1 MKKLLII
8 VLILQIII
16 CLFLLFSVIVTQGK
30 QNAVTTTVQDT
41 VINRVQ
47 IDSIHILITKQE
59 SIINRINIKEK
70 YEIEKAINSNDSD
83 VVKLFKELVA
93 E

>member
-16 CLFLLFSVIVTQGK
+16 CLFLLFSVIFAQGK
-30 QNAVTTTVQDT
+30 QNAGTTTVQDT

>member
-8 VLILQIII
+8 VLILQIIT
-16 CLFLLFSVIVTQGK
+16 CLFLLFSSIVVRTKENIG
-30 QNAVTTTVQDT
+30 TTTIQDT

-59 SIINRINIKEK
+59 SIINRINTKEK

-83 VVKLFKELVA
+83 AIKLFKVLVT

>member
-16 CLFLLFSVIVTQGK
+16 CLFLLFSVILTQGK
-30 QNAVTTTVQDT
+30 QNAGTTTVQDT

>member
-8 VLILQIII
+8 VLILQIIT
-16 CLFLLFSVIVTQGK
+16 CLFLLFSSIVVRTKENIG
-30 QNAVTTTVQDT
+30 TTTIQDT

-59 SIINRINIKEK
+59 SIINTKEK

-83 VVKLFKELVA
+83 AIKLFKVLVT

>member
-8 VLILQIII
+8 VLILQIIL
-16 CLFLLFSVIVTQGK
+16 CLFLLFSSIVVRTKENTG
-30 QNAVTTTVQDT
+30 TTTIQDT
-41 VINRVQ
+41 VINRVR

-59 SIINRINIKEK
+59 SIINRINVKEK

-83 VVKLFKELVA
+83 AIKLFKVLVT

>member
-8 VLILQIII
+8 VLMLQIII

>member
-8 VLILQIII
+8 VLILQIIL
-16 CLFLLFSVIVTQGK
+16 CLFLLFSSIVVRTKG
-30 QNAVTTTVQDT
+30 NTGTTTIQDT

-59 SIINRINIKEK
+59 SIINRINVKEK

-83 VVKLFKELVA
+83 AIKLFKVLVT